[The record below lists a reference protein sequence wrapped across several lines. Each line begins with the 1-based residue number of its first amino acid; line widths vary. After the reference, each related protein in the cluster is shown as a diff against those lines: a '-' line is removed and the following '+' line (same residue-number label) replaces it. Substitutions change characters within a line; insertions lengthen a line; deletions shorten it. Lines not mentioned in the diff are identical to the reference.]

1 MVRRDGG
8 RGQHNGQ
15 QDEQRSFHRR
25 ILEGFTP
32 RRNSTTIRPMRILTT
47 TIGVLLLLAAAAIQP
62 ADSAAQDN
70 FTALFDGK
78 TLKGWNMVGDANWEV
93 VDGAIQATK
102 GAGGFLVTPASY
114 GDFQFTAEIWVSD
127 DANSGVF
134 VRSEDPKNITAMNA
148 YEVNVYDKRPDQTYR
163 TGSIVDVAK
172 PMAQVNAGGRW
183 NTLDITARGTRI
195 QVTMNGTRTVDIED
209 KSHARG
215 AIALQYGQGST
226 MVRFRNV
233 RIRSL

>member
-1 MVRRDGG
+1 MRMMTYTVRTAALVLMLGLIVHA
-8 RGQHNGQ
+8 QA
-15 QDEQRSFHRR
+15 
-25 ILEGFTP
+25 GFT
-32 RRNSTTIRPMRILTT
+32 T
-47 TIGVLLLLAAAAIQP
+47 
-62 ADSAAQDN
+62 
-70 FTALFDGK
+70 LFDGT

-93 VDGAIQATK
+93 VDGTLQATK
-102 GAGGFLVTPASY
+102 GAGGFLVTPTAY
-114 GDFQFTAEIWVSD
+114 GDFEFTTEIWVSD

-163 TGSIVDVAK
+163 TGAIVDVAK
-172 PMAQVNAGGRW
+172 PMAQINAGGRW
-183 NTLDITARGTRI
+183 NTLEITARGSRI
-195 QVTMNGTRTVDIED
+195 QVTMNGMKTVDIED

-215 AIALQYGQGST
+215 AVALQYGQGST

>member
-1 MVRRDGG
+1 
-8 RGQHNGQ
+8 
-15 QDEQRSFHRR
+15 
-25 ILEGFTP
+25 
-32 RRNSTTIRPMRILTT
+32 MRILKP
-47 TIGVLLLLAAAAIQP
+47 VLSLVLLLAAASVP
-62 ADSAAQDN
+62 AGRASAQEGL
-70 FTALFDGK
+70 TALFDGK
-78 TLKGWNMVGDANWEV
+78 TLKGWNVVGDANWEV

-102 GAGGFLVTPASY
+102 GAGGFLVTPAAY

-134 VRSEDPKNITAMNA
+134 VRCEDPKTITAMNA
-148 YEVNVYDKRPDQTYR
+148 YEVNIYDRRPDQTYR

-215 AIALQYGQGST
+215 AIALQYGANST

-233 RIRSL
+233 RVRSL

>member
-1 MVRRDGG
+1 MESDA
-8 RGQHNGQ
+8 
-15 QDEQRSFHRR
+15 
-25 ILEGFTP
+25 
-32 RRNSTTIRPMRILTT
+32 MRTMT
-47 TIGVLLLLAAAAIQP
+47 HTFCALLLVLFVVHAAPTAQAPSTPPAAGG
-62 ADSAAQDN
+62 AW
-70 FTALFDGK
+70 TTLFDGK

-114 GDFQFTAEIWVSD
+114 GDFQFEAEIWVSD

-148 YEVNVYDKRPDQTYR
+148 YEVNIYDKRPDQTYR

-183 NTLDITARGTRI
+183 STLDITARGTRI
-195 QVTMNGTRTVDIED
+195 QVSMNGTRTVDVED

>member
-1 MVRRDGG
+1 
-8 RGQHNGQ
+8 
-15 QDEQRSFHRR
+15 
-25 ILEGFTP
+25 
-32 RRNSTTIRPMRILTT
+32 MRMLTT

-134 VRSEDPKNITAMNA
+134 VRSEDPKNITAANA

-215 AIALQYGQGST
+215 AIALQYGANSS